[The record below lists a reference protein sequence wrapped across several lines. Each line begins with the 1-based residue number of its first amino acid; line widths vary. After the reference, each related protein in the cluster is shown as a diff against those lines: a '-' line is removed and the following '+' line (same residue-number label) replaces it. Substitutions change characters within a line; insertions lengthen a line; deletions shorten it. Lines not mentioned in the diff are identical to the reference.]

1 MSIRILLLGSGGRE
15 HAIAWKLSQSPL
27 LDHLYV
33 CPGNVGTSKEP
44 KTSNLSN
51 ISPDDFPNL
60 VQFALETCSTFSILL
75 FWPIFISLHPRFTLL
90 FLDLSN
96 R

>member
-44 KTSNLSN
+44 KTSNLSS
-51 ISPDDFPNL
+51 ISINDFPNL
-60 VQFALETCSTFSILL
+60 VQFALEHAVR
-75 FWPIFISLHPRFTLL
+75 LHFAFGQFCFPA
-90 FLDLSN
+90 S
-96 R
+96 